1 MAATGDPDAELMRGL
16 CQGDRERA
24 MTELYDRYARRIHG
38 LGVRLL
44 SDRALAEELVQETF
58 VRLWRSS
65 GRFDPARGSAGS
77 FLFTLAR
84 RAAIDMHRRRPPV
97 TSPVPELDDG
107 GSARFD
113 QLVEELALREA
124 LSQLP
129 DHHREVL
136 ELAYFEDLTQESI
149 GRRLGVPPGTVK
161 SRTFHALRT
170 LRGLLETQ
178 GKEAA

>member
-1 MAATGDPDAELMRGL
+1 MLFMAATGDPDAELMRGL

-77 FLFTLAR
+77 EAR
-84 RAAIDMHRRRPPV
+84 PGLTSWWRNWPCGRPCPSSPTTTARCSSWP
-97 TSPVPELDDG
+97 TSK
-107 GSARFD
+107 
-113 QLVEELALREA
+113 
-124 LSQLP
+124 
-129 DHHREVL
+129 
-136 ELAYFEDLTQESI
+136 T
-149 GRRLGVPPGTVK
+149 
-161 SRTFHALRT
+161 
-170 LRGLLETQ
+170 
-178 GKEAA
+178 